1 MTKRT
6 IALVTVVSVIVLGSV
21 AVAAAR
27 GWGPMGVWPGKS
39 LTEKAQELGL
49 SDAQVTQITQIQT
62 KYQQELDTLRTS
74 LGAKM
79 KEARDA
85 ASQTPP
91 NQTARGAAKAA
102 AADIQKQIADLTQK
116 MHDEINAVLTKEQL
130 AKIGSSIGLG
140 MPGLG
145 MPRGFG
151 PMGGMFRKRGP
162 DGTGTTQPG
171 GTGTT
176 QDIKSYGARLAEQL
190 NLTDQQLA
198 TLQKLQSDYF
208 AQVAPLNT
216 QLMQK
221 SNELRL
227 MQWQKSPDTAAMTA
241 KREEIKSIQQQ
252 IQDLSAKLKEQMN
265 AVLTQDQLA
274 ALGQK
279 AGMRCPGFGFHMG
292 FGPKRGIR

>member
-39 LTEKAQELGL
+39 LTARAQELGL
-49 SDAQVTQITQIQT
+49 SDAQVTQIGQIQT
-62 KYQQELDTLRTS
+62 KYQQELDALRTS
-74 LGAKM
+74 LNAKM
-79 KEARDA
+79 KEARNA

-91 NQTARGAAKAA
+91 NQTAQDAAKSAA
-102 AADIQKQIADLTQK
+102 TEIQKQIADLTQK

-140 MPGLG
+140 MPGIG

-151 PMGGMFRKRGP
+151 PRGGMSGRPAP
-162 DGTGTTQPG
+162 DGTGTTQN
-171 GTGTT
+171 
-176 QDIKSYGARLAEQL
+176 IKSYGARLAEEL

-241 KREEIKSIQQQ
+241 KRQEIKSIQQQ

-279 AGMRCPGFGFHMG
+279 AGMRGPGFGFRMG